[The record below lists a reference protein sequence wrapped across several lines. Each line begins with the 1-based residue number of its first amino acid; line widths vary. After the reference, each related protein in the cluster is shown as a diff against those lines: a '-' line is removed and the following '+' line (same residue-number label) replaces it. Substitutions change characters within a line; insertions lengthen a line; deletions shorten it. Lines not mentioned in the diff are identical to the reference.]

1 MAIEQG
7 IVIKM
12 GSQTAGTAWVKTV
25 RSSACE
31 SCASRD
37 SCNPG
42 GKDDEQ
48 EVEALNTVGA
58 KVGDR
63 IQLMVGTGAV
73 LKAIFLLYLFP
84 ILCMLAGGALG
95 DWIAPRLGLHHSVS
109 SAIMA
114 LLLFALALVFVR
126 MSGRRMAR
134 KEAYRPKI
142 VRILRNG
149 NGGHPEDESAVCP
162 TQSVDFA
169 QNRP

>member
-7 IVIKM
+7 VVIRM
-12 GSQTAGTAWVKTV
+12 GSQGTATAWVKTV
-25 RSSACE
+25 RASACE
-31 SCASRD
+31 ACASRD

-42 GKDDEQ
+42 GKSNDQ
-48 EVEALNTVGA
+48 EVEAINTVGA

-84 ILCMLAGGALG
+84 IICMLAGGTLG
-95 DWIAPRLGLHHSVS
+95 DWMAPRLGLHHSVA

-114 LLLFALALVFVR
+114 LLLFVLALFFVR
-126 MSGRRMAR
+126 MNGRRMAR

-142 VRILRNG
+142 IRILRNG
-149 NGGHPEDESAVCP
+149 NGKQPEGETAMCP
-162 TQSVDFA
+162 TQGTNLAID
-169 QNRP
+169 